1 MKYIKE
7 NKKLL
12 LKYLFVIITNIL
24 LYIFC
29 SFYLKN
35 STYKDII
42 MLLIVVVVDI
52 IIYYYKGIE
61 KFNLYLDL
69 FCNII
74 VGFILLIFERNMLN
88 YSKILVSLFIAN
100 NIVFTR
106 SRLSN
111 KFWMKTLQYI
121 MILINTIICMFINLL
136 IFYSI
141 FS

>member
-12 LKYLFVIITNIL
+12 LKYLLIVVSNIVL
-24 LYIFC
+24 CILC
-29 SFYLKN
+29 SFYFKT
-35 STYKDII
+35 STYKNII
-42 MLLIVVVVDI
+42 MLLLVIVLDMV
-52 IIYYYKGIE
+52 IYYYKEKE
-61 KFNLYLDL
+61 KFNLYLDIV
-69 FCNII
+69 CNII
-74 VGFILLIFERNMLN
+74 VGLILLIFERNMLS
-88 YSKILVSLFIAN
+88 YSNILVSLFLAN

-111 KFWMKTLQYI
+111 KFFMKTLQYM

-136 IFYSI
+136 IFCSI

>member
-42 MLLIVVVVDI
+42 MLLIVVIVDI
-52 IIYYYKGIE
+52 VIYYYKGTK

-69 FCNII
+69 LCNII
-74 VGFILLIFERNMLN
+74 VGFILLIFERNMLS
-88 YSKILVSLFIAN
+88 YSKILVSLFMCSLIG
-100 NIVFTR
+100 I
-106 SRLSN
+106 
-111 KFWMKTLQYI
+111 I
-121 MILINTIICMFINLL
+121 MMLMHKAQRKSILPFAPFIYFGSLMVIL
-136 IFYSI
+136 F
-141 FS
+141 

>member
-7 NKKLL
+7 NKKIL

-42 MLLIVVVVDI
+42 MLLIVVIVDI
-52 IIYYYKGIE
+52 VIYYYKGIE

-69 FCNII
+69 LCNII
-74 VGFILLIFERNMLN
+74 VGFILLIFERNMLS

-111 KFWMKTLQYI
+111 KFWMKILQYI

-141 FS
+141 FR